1 MSSVQTGGDL
11 AADIEDLVLAN
22 HILHAEGV
30 VDSFGHV
37 SFRSPERPDR
47 FFMARAMGP
56 KLVTASDILEF
67 DAEGEPLDR
76 QGRSVYSERFIHSEI
91 YKKRADVNAVIHS
104 HSPGVIP
111 FSITDVPLRAVMP
124 PSAFLGTGVP
134 VFEIREGAGMTD
146 MLVTNAKRGKALA
159 DSLGDN
165 SVALM
170 RGHGDVVV
178 GSDLRLAVARAV
190 YTEVNARIQMQA
202 VMLAAGGRIEYMAAE
217 ECALREAN
225 TAGHKR
231 GSGMGQ
237 DRVWEALKS
246 ALID

>member
-1 MSSVQTGGDL
+1 MAQKADEL
-11 AADIEDLVLAN
+11 ALDIEDLVTAN
-22 HILHAEGV
+22 HILHAQGV

-56 KLVTASDILEF
+56 KLVTASDILEY
-67 DAEGEPLDR
+67 DAEGEALDR

-91 YKKRADVNAVIHS
+91 YKKRPDVNAVIHS

-111 FSITDVPLRAVMP
+111 FSMTDVPLRAVMP
-124 PSAFLGTGVP
+124 PAAFLHTGVP
-134 VFEIREGAGMTD
+134 VFEIREAAGMSD
-146 MLVTNAKRGKALA
+146 MLVTNAKRGHALA
-159 DSLGDN
+159 QSLGN
-165 SVALM
+165 HSVALM

-178 GSDLRLAVARAV
+178 GTDLRLAVARAV

-202 VMLAAGGRIEYMAAE
+202 ILLAAGGRIEYMAPE
-217 ECALREAN
+217 ECTLREAN
-225 TAGHKR
+225 TALHKR

-237 DRVWEALKS
+237 DRVWEALKNE
-246 ALID
+246 LTDK